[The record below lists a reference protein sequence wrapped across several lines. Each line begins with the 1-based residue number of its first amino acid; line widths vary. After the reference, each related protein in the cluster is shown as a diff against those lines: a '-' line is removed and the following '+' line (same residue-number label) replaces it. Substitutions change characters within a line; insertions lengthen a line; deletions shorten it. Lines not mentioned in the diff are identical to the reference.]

1 MTGAFLFV
9 MKKLLSLKNF
19 TKFEIALWLC
29 SSLAI
34 VLSFVAVSSNDIL
47 TLVSSLIGITSL
59 IFVAKGNAFGQL
71 LMIVF
76 SVFYGIVSYFFRY
89 YGEMITY
96 LGMTAPI
103 ALITMIAW
111 LRHPFKNTA
120 EVAVMRMTKKQIAV
134 MTILTAAVTLV
145 FYFILK
151 ALETT
156 NLAVSTVSIATSFFA
171 AYLTLLRSP
180 YYALGY
186 ALNDIVLV
194 VLWTAATITQT
205 DYLPMAIC
213 FLMFLLNDLY
223 GFKSWRKMQKR
234 QEKELKAA

>member
-19 TKFEIALWLC
+19 TKFEITLWLC

-103 ALITMIAW
+103 ALLTMIAW
-111 LRHPFKNTA
+111 LRHPFKN
-120 EVAVMRMTKKQIAV
+120 K
-134 MTILTAAVTLV
+134 
-145 FYFILK
+145 
-151 ALETT
+151 
-156 NLAVSTVSIATSFFA
+156 
-171 AYLTLLRSP
+171 SP
-180 YYALGY
+180 
-186 ALNDIVLV
+186 
-194 VLWTAATITQT
+194 
-205 DYLPMAIC
+205 
-213 FLMFLLNDLY
+213 
-223 GFKSWRKMQKR
+223 S
-234 QEKELKAA
+234 

>member
-1 MTGAFLFV
+1 

-47 TLVSSLIGITSL
+47 TPVSSLIGITSL

-103 ALITMIAW
+103 ALLTMIAW
-111 LRHPFKNTA
+111 LRHPFKNTS

-134 MTILTAAVTLV
+134 MTILTAAVTFV

-151 ALETT
+151 ALGTT